1 MTLKKFIQ
9 YLTIDLAKTLG
20 LTLKTNIN
28 RLHLLVFLI
37 FSITCPVQADVSTW
51 IGQSAGTGDLH
62 EYLIQVNM
70 DSSDESY
77 STSTGIYELN
87 AYLEGLKFEFT
98 RNMTLKNLDIYRKG
112 SIYNG
117 YSGTLPFGLSWEMR
131 LDSFLFRAEGFES
144 IADNPYRFDRK
155 NIEYTISVYFKNGTV
170 ELIRIIGNSKYISDQ
185 DMLNKRHWGIRL
197 LPDGN
202 CIDGDCINGIGK
214 MEWPNGMWYAG
225 QFKEGISH
233 GTGTLQNG
241 TLTYSGSWKFGFLW
255 GNGNLVVPNQYDYR
269 GEFLMGKRAGTGK
282 AEFSNK
288 TSYSGAWSEDL
299 MEGKG
304 TFYFS
309 SNYYYTGQMRL
320 NNING
325 FGRLTSPQGYVEG
338 SFKNGKPHG
347 FAKQFVNTSKTTME
361 GNWVDGKKQGTFKS
375 YSPLTGN
382 VVMEFE
388 DDELIS
394 KIEE

>member
-1 MTLKKFIQ
+1 M
-9 YLTIDLAKTLG
+9 
-20 LTLKTNIN
+20 
-28 RLHLLVFLI
+28 R
-37 FSITCPVQADVSTW
+37 ADVSDW
-51 IGQSAGTGDLH
+51 IGQSAGTGELH
-62 EYLIQVNM
+62 DYLIGVNM
-70 DSSDESY
+70 DSSDEQY
-77 STSTGIYELN
+77 TTSTGIYELN
-87 AYLEGLKFEFT
+87 IYEDGLRFEFT
-98 RNMTLKNLDIYRKG
+98 RNMTLMNVDIYREG
-112 SIYNG
+112 SLYDG
-117 YSGTLPFGLSWEMR
+117 FHGKLPFGLSWDMP
-131 LDSFLFRAEGFES
+131 LDSFLYKSTGFKQ
-144 IADNPYRFDRK
+144 IVDNPYKFERTD
-155 NIEYTISVYFKNGTV
+155 IEYSASVYFRNGTI
-170 ELIRIIGNSKYISDQ
+170 ELIRILGNPKYVSDQ
-185 DMLNKRHWGIRL
+185 DMVNKQHWGIRL

-202 CIDGDCINGIGK
+202 CVDGDCINGIGR
-214 MEWPNGMWYAG
+214 MEWSNGMSYAG

-233 GTGTLQNG
+233 GTGTLKNG
-241 TLTYSGSWKFGFLW
+241 TLTYSGTWKLGFLW
-255 GNGNLVVPNQYDYR
+255 GNGKLNVPNQYDYD

-282 AEFSNK
+282 AIFANK
-288 TSYSGAWSEDL
+288 TSYVGAWSGDL

-309 SNYYYTGQMRL
+309 SNYYYTGQMRQ

-347 FAKQFVNTSKTTME
+347 FAKQFVNTSKTTLE
-361 GNWVDGKKQGTFKS
+361 GNWVDGKKQGTFTS